1 MEQSKI
7 IKGNRLYHALFGWCK
22 VMSPVIR
29 DKVLVDLEAY
39 SVRYYQHGKGCKTIT
54 KKNNKPNAILT
65 PIEDLFPD
73 ENISREMYS
82 KRLTFRPEI
91 ILSKPCNCDNDECES
106 NLIAGRNCKNCINKI
121 KKNG

>member
-54 KKNNKPNAILT
+54 KKQQTKCNSNAYRR
-65 PIEDLFPD
+65 FV
-73 ENISREMYS
+73 SRRKHI
-82 KRLTFRPEI
+82 KRDVQQ
-91 ILSKPCNCDNDECES
+91 KD
-106 NLIAGRNCKNCINKI
+106 
-121 KKNG
+121 